1 MPQRRSGT
9 SQRVTAP
16 ESPTVY
22 FSQRTQHGAGHAMT
36 VSVAVVSAIA
46 VLCVALAW
54 LLPRSAPDERH

>member
-9 SQRVTAP
+9 SRRVTAP

-36 VSVAVVSAIA
+36 VSVAVAGAIA
-46 VLCVALAW
+46 VLCLAPAW
-54 LLPRSAPDERH
+54 LLPQVSP